1 MLHRHTPLQLLSS
14 QKSTSADPDP
24 DPDPVTFT
32 QFQAETAIQIQQRSR
47 KTGDF
52 QELNSHQGH
61 PNRRDFRPKRVDF

>member
-24 DPDPVTFT
+24 VTFT
-32 QFQAETAIQIQQRSR
+32 QFQAEMAIQIQQRSR

-52 QELNSHQGH
+52 QELNSHQGR

>member
-14 QKSTSADPDP
+14 QKSTST

-32 QFQAETAIQIQQRSR
+32 QFQAEMAIQIQQRSR

-52 QELNSHQGH
+52 QELNSRQGR